1 MPPANP
7 DTGMSQA
14 RLEAGKNS
22 PGREKDIIVQSR
34 ETGDVMPQPGQP
46 PIKDQPKSYAHF
58 VAGGYVMTMNSHRGI
73 FRLMLDRN
81 ALTLYSLVGSVV

>member
-1 MPPANP
+1 MPIGIDLLDWYSFQSLMSFPANP

-14 RLEAGKNS
+14 RLEAGKTS

-46 PIKDQPKSYAHF
+46 PVKGQPKSYAHF
-58 VAGGYVMTMNSHRGI
+58 VAGGYVMNYG
-73 FRLMLDRN
+73 
-81 ALTLYSLVGSVV
+81 